1 MERLFKLEIKSVA
14 EGGSYFEN
22 IKNLSRWS
30 FQKMDK
36 LQNQWINLNGICL
49 HKR

>member
-22 IKNLSRWS
+22 KNLSRWS
-30 FQKMDK
+30 FQKI
-36 LQNQWINLNGICL
+36 WINFKNSG
-49 HKR
+49 